1 MYDIG
6 IQEASKAG
14 KEGSAE
20 ILSHKKSGHAYY
32 IRMGFNLNSG
42 QTGLSFSLRGCPQQ
56 VTFARIVSLFV
67 SKCSRNSLLEE
78 VHGP

>member
-42 QTGLSFSLRGCPQQ
+42 QTGLSFSLRGSQRKHAVLSSAGNIC
-56 VTFARIVSLFV
+56 THRKSF
-67 SKCSRNSLLEE
+67 CLEMLS
-78 VHGP
+78 